1 MGVDRDRVRDRAGR
15 QDLVITAGQLAAL
28 GVERSWVHR
37 QVGAG
42 HWQRLHPGVYVVH
55 SGPVAWRSRARA
67 ALLHAGVGAALS
79 HRSAAFV
86 HGWAPPPPV
95 VDVCIPHRR
104 RVEPGAGLRIHRRR
118 LLRVVR
124 GRLTVVA
131 RGDTVID
138 LLAATRTVDDAIA
151 TVTAALRAGTRPEE
165 VLDALGARSRVRHR
179 ALLDELLE
187 ATGDGVESALELRY
201 HRDVERRHGL
211 PRAARQR
218 WQRLG
223 ERWVRADAIY
233 EGTGVRVELDGRV
246 AHEGRVDD
254 DVWRDNAVAVS
265 FGELTLRYRWSHVAG
280 SPCRTAAQVVAALRS
295 RGWSGRPR
303 PCSMSCPVR

>member
-1 MGVDRDRVRDRAGR
+1 MGVDRERVRALARR
-15 QDLVITAGQLAAL
+15 QDLVVTAGQLAAT
-28 GVERSWVHR
+28 GVERSWIQR
-37 QVGAG
+37 QVRAG

-55 SGPVAWRSRARA
+55 SGPVAWRARARA

-79 HRSAAFV
+79 HRSAACL

-95 VDVCIPHRR
+95 VDICIPHSRK
-104 RVEPGAGLRIHRRR
+104 VEPGAGLRIHRRR
-118 LLRVVR
+118 LIRVVP

-131 RGDTVID
+131 RGDTVMD
-138 LLAATRTVDDAIA
+138 LLVTTHAVDDAVA

-165 VLDALGARSRVRHR
+165 VLEALGARSRVRHR
-179 ALLDELLE
+179 ALVHELLD
-187 ATGDGVESALELRY
+187 AVTDGVESALELRY

-211 PRAARQR
+211 PRAVRQQ

-223 ERWVRADAIY
+223 GRWIRADAIY
-233 EGTGVRVELDGRV
+233 DGTGVRVELDGRV
-246 AHEGRVDD
+246 AHEGRLDD

-295 RGWSGRPR
+295 RGWKGRAR
-303 PCSMSCPVR
+303 PCSPTCQVR